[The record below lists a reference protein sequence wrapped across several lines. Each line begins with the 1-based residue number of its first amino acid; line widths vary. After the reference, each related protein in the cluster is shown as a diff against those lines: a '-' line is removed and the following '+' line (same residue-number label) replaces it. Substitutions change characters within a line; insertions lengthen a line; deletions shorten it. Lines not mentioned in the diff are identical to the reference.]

1 MDLILS
7 SIAQLLDVT
16 NVLMLVLGV
25 AIGVTVGAI
34 PGLTATMAV
43 ALALP
48 LTFGMEP
55 ITGLLLL
62 IGIYKGGL
70 YAGSI
75 TAILIN
81 TPGTPAAA
89 CTAIDGYPL
98 ARAGQGR
105 KALQLALYASCVA
118 DFISNLSLILLA
130 AQLAKL
136 ASEFG
141 PPEYFW
147 LIVFSLTVVIS
158 VSGRSLLRGLVS
170 AAVGVLLATVGLDL
184 LHGTPRF
191 VLGFPELYD
200 GINLVPALI
209 GLFAIPEIVTFYAS
223 RRGAVMVH
231 PAGGAGLTK
240 AEFRRSLP
248 TIIKGSLI
256 GVVVG
261 ALPGTG
267 ATPAAFVS
275 YAEAR
280 RSSRN
285 RRNFGKGELEGIA
298 AAESANNGTAGA
310 TLIPLLALGIPGDV
324 VTAILLGAFMIHGL
338 SAGPLLFEE
347 HIGLIYALFAGIM
360 LSSLVLLGVGR
371 LAISLFA
378 RVTDV
383 PSQILVPLIAHDVV
397 SKGNANIVFVAAIA
411 MFYLVVGNVI
421 GLAPYESRMGLRNRW
436 TLSDP
441 EVWRRTHRFLGRNL
455 VIATLISAPLS
466 LILVPANAQWTVLGA
481 AFLVKAASYL
491 YARSIALHLLS
502 NAPRQASS

>member
-75 TAILIN
+75 PAILIN

-383 PSQILVPLIAHDVV
+383 PSQILVPLILMFCVYGAFAVSNSFFDV
-397 SKGNANIVFVAAIA
+397 GLMVAAGLLGTV
-411 MFYLVVGNVI
+411 MLRFGFPLPPLLI
-421 GLAPYESRMGLRNRW
+421 GL
-436 TLSDP
+436 
-441 EVWRRTHRFLGRNL
+441 VLGRLLEDNFRRSVL
-455 VIATLISAPLS
+455 LGRGEASYFVESGLS
-466 LILVPANAQWTVLGA
+466 LL
-481 AFLVKAASYL
+481 F
-491 YARSIALHLLS
+491 IALAIASVAISLWQHRTDR
-502 NAPRQASS
+502 RQAAAEQ

>member
-105 KALQLALYASCVA
+105 KTLQLALYASCVA

-158 VSGRSLLRGLVS
+158 VSGRSLMRGLVS

-240 AEFRRSLP
+240 TEFRSSLP

-285 RRNFGKGELEGIA
+285 RRNFGKGELEGVA

-378 RVTDV
+378 RVTNV
-383 PSQILVPLIAHDVV
+383 PSQILVPLILMFCVYGAFAVSNSFFDV
-397 SKGNANIVFVAAIA
+397 GLMVAAGLLGTA
-411 MFYLVVGNVI
+411 MLRFGFPLPPLLI
-421 GLAPYESRMGLRNRW
+421 GL
-436 TLSDP
+436 
-441 EVWRRTHRFLGRNL
+441 VLGRLLEDNFRRSVL
-455 VIATLISAPLS
+455 LGRGEASYFVESGLS
-466 LILVPANAQWTVLGA
+466 LL
-481 AFLVKAASYL
+481 F
-491 YARSIALHLLS
+491 IALAIASVAISLWQHRTDR
-502 NAPRQASS
+502 RQAAAEQ

>member
-231 PAGGAGLTK
+231 PAAGAGLTK

-285 RRNFGKGELEGIA
+285 RRNFGKGELEGVA
-298 AAESANNGTAGA
+298 AAEAANNGTAGA

-383 PSQILVPLIAHDVV
+383 PSQILVPLILMFCVYGAFAVSNSFFDV
-397 SKGNANIVFVAAIA
+397 GLMVAAGLLGTA
-411 MFYLVVGNVI
+411 MLRFGFPLPPLLI
-421 GLAPYESRMGLRNRW
+421 GL
-436 TLSDP
+436 
-441 EVWRRTHRFLGRNL
+441 VLGRLLEDNFRRSVL
-455 VIATLISAPLS
+455 LGRGEASYFVESGLS
-466 LILVPANAQWTVLGA
+466 LL
-481 AFLVKAASYL
+481 F
-491 YARSIALHLLS
+491 IALAIASVAISLWQHRTDR
-502 NAPRQASS
+502 RQAAAEQ

>member
-285 RRNFGKGELEGIA
+285 RRNFGKGELEGVA
-298 AAESANNGTAGA
+298 AAEAANNGTAGA

-383 PSQILVPLIAHDVV
+383 PSQILVPLILMFCVYGAFAVSNSFFDV
-397 SKGNANIVFVAAIA
+397 GLMVAAGLLGTA
-411 MFYLVVGNVI
+411 MLRFGFPLPPLLI
-421 GLAPYESRMGLRNRW
+421 GL
-436 TLSDP
+436 
-441 EVWRRTHRFLGRNL
+441 VLGRLLEDNFRRSVL
-455 VIATLISAPLS
+455 LGRGEASYFVESGLS
-466 LILVPANAQWTVLGA
+466 LL
-481 AFLVKAASYL
+481 F
-491 YARSIALHLLS
+491 IALAIASVAISLWQHRTDR
-502 NAPRQASS
+502 RQAAAEQ

>member
-231 PAGGAGLTK
+231 PASGAGLTK

-285 RRNFGKGELEGIA
+285 RRNFGKGELEGVA

-383 PSQILVPLIAHDVV
+383 PSQILVPLILMFCVYGAFAVSNSFFDV
-397 SKGNANIVFVAAIA
+397 GLMVAAGLLGTA
-411 MFYLVVGNVI
+411 MLRFGFPLPPLLI
-421 GLAPYESRMGLRNRW
+421 GL
-436 TLSDP
+436 
-441 EVWRRTHRFLGRNL
+441 VLGRLLEDNFRRSVL
-455 VIATLISAPLS
+455 LGRGEASYFVESGLS
-466 LILVPANAQWTVLGA
+466 LL
-481 AFLVKAASYL
+481 F
-491 YARSIALHLLS
+491 IALAIASVAISLWQHRTDR
-502 NAPRQASS
+502 RQAAAEQ